1 MFPYQGLKACFQ
13 HDSHYDETSFPKT
26 FAPEK
31 YPALTYFPLE
41 LFGLKIINCIFAL
54 GY

>member
-1 MFPYQGLKACFQ
+1 MVKYHVVTIHSCKRSRK
-13 HDSHYDETSFPKT
+13 H
-26 FAPEK
+26 PEQK
-31 YPALTYFPLE
+31 IIHVISIFPLE

>member
-1 MFPYQGLKACFQ
+1 MVSLDIKHFLQKR
-13 HDSHYDETSFPKT
+13 SHQK
-26 FAPEK
+26 K
-31 YPALTYFPLE
+31 YSNLSYFPLE